1 MRQRP
6 IACAAFLLFLSLLLM
21 PAEFF
26 YKTPRLTTKAKAEVL
41 GYVERRTWKNEKMQ
55 LTLENC
61 QIRTG
66 DEEFSEDRL
75 LAYVKDPTE
84 YEVGSILS
92 LSGTIYPIE
101 EPTNPGQFNSRLYYA
116 GKGISYT
123 LYADQVSC
131 IGGQIEMLKE
141 QLLKFQDRIGQIYET
156 VLEPPEDGIL
166 KAMVLGDKTE
176 LDSDVQKLY
185 QQNGISH
192 VLAISGLHISLIGM
206 GLYKILKRISGYR
219 LPAAVPTMG
228 LLMAYGWMTGGSQSS
243 VRAIGMCFI
252 AILADLVGR
261 TYDMLTAMGVMLLV
275 IAATNPLAVKQSA
288 FLLSF
293 GAVLGIAWFSPLWKL
308 TERKNQKKW
317 KWKEG
322 LQTSLAVLLMTF
334 PVLLQFFSEYALYS
348 TLLNL
353 LVIPLMSVLMAAGI
367 LCGVVGLFSLRAARL
382 PGLVCHVIL
391 WIYQKLGTLCLRLP
405 GSVLTIGI
413 PSRWKIVVYY
423 LTLALVLFLL
433 YREKQ
438 RKKYWRRQ
446 EPFRAS
452 RRILW
457 WCRGSMVLVTL
468 LLCVRYQ
475 RGMELCML
483 DVGQGDC
490 VFWELPDGTTFL
502 SDGGSTSVT
511 DVGSYRIAPF
521 LKARGVRTID
531 YLLISHMDQD
541 HISGLQELL
550 EYGSI
555 QVRQALLPGLHMK
568 DDAYLQ
574 MEALL
579 ENADVERIYLN
590 SGDLAEQGEYSMRCL
605 WPPSEGQTDDRNE
618 MSLVMEVE
626 YGAFRMLLTGDI
638 DEQAE
643 RRLVASGQLESVDI
657 LKVAHHGSRY
667 SSSSEFLQQ
676 VTPAVSLISCSA
688 TNRYG
693 HPGQETLVRLQETDS
708 AVRITKN
715 CGAILLWTDGNV
727 TKLENVK

>member
-6 IACAAFLLFLSLLLM
+6 IACVAFLLFLILLLM

-26 YKTPRLTTKAKAEVL
+26 YETPQLTTKAKAEVL

-131 IGGQIEMLKE
+131 IGGQTEMLKE
-141 QLLKFQDRIGQIYET
+141 QLLKLQDRIGQIYET
-156 VLEPPEDGIL
+156 VLEGPEDGIL

-176 LDSDVQKLY
+176 LDRDVQKLY

-206 GLYKILKRISGYR
+206 GFYKILKRITGYR
-219 LPAAVPTMG
+219 LISAIPTIA
-228 LLMAYGWMTGGSQSS
+228 LLMAYGWMTGGSLSS
-243 VRAIGMCFI
+243 VRAVGMCAI

-275 IAATNPLAVKQSA
+275 IASTNPLAVKQSA

-293 GAVLGIAWFSPLWKL
+293 GAVLGIAWFSPLWTLAEKKKKK
-308 TERKNQKKW
+308 RKW
-317 KWKEG
+317 REG
-322 LQTSLAVLLMTF
+322 LQTSLSVLLMTF

-367 LCGVVGLFSLRAARL
+367 LCGAVGLLNLQVARL
-382 PGLVCHVIL
+382 PGLVCHGIL
-391 WIYQKLGTLCLRLP
+391 SVYQWMGNLCLRLP

-413 PSRWKIVVYY
+413 PDSWKVLVYY
-423 LTLALVLFLL
+423 LTLALALFLL
-433 YREKQ
+433 YKEKQ
-438 RKKYWRRQ
+438 RKKYWRKQ
-446 EPFRAS
+446 EPFRIS
-452 RRILW
+452 RRILC
-457 WCRGSMVLVTL
+457 WCQGSIFFILL
-468 LLCVRYQ
+468 LLCVHYQ
-475 RGMELCML
+475 SGMEICML

-490 VFWELPDGTTFL
+490 LFWELPDGTTFL
-502 SDGGSTSVT
+502 SDGGSTSVS
-511 DVGSYRIAPF
+511 DVGNYRIVPF
-521 LKARGVRTID
+521 LKARGVHKID

-541 HISGLQELL
+541 HINGIKEVL
-550 EYGSI
+550 EDGSI
-555 QVRQALLPGLHMK
+555 QVGQALLPGLQRK
-568 DDAYLQ
+568 DDAYLE
-574 MEALL
+574 MEMLL
-579 ENADVERIYLN
+579 ENVNVEKLCLN
-590 SGDLAEQGEYSMRCL
+590 SGDLAAQGDYSMRCL
-605 WPPSEGQTDDRNE
+605 WPPVEGQTDDRNK
-618 MSLVMEVE
+618 MSLVMEVK
-626 YGAFRMLLTGDI
+626 YGEFRMLLTGDI

-643 RRLVASGQLESVDI
+643 RQLAATGQLETVDI

-667 SSSSEFLQQ
+667 SSSPEFLAQ

-693 HPGQETLVRLQETDS
+693 HPGQETLERLQTEKS

-715 CGAILLWTDGNV
+715 CGAICLWTDGSII
-727 TKLENVK
+727 KLKTVK

>member
-6 IACAAFLLFLSLLLM
+6 VACAAFLLFLILLLM

-26 YKTPRLTTKAKAEVL
+26 YKTPQLTEKCKAEVL

-55 LTLENC
+55 LLLEEC

-66 DEEFSEDRL
+66 EDEFQEDRL
-75 LAYVKDPTE
+75 LVYMKDPTE

-123 LYADQVSC
+123 LYADQVSHM
-131 IGGQIEMLKE
+131 GGTVHPVKE
-141 QLLKFQDRIGQIYET
+141 QLLRLQKRIGQIYET
-156 VLEPPEDGIL
+156 VLEKPEDGIL

-176 LDSDVQKLY
+176 LDSEVQKLY

-206 GLYKILKRISGYR
+206 GFYKILKRITGYR
-219 LPAAVPTMG
+219 LISAIPTIA
-228 LLMAYGWMTGGSQSS
+228 LLMAYGWMTGGSLSS
-243 VRAIGMCFI
+243 VRAVGMCAI

-275 IAATNPLAVKQSA
+275 IASTNPLAVKQSA

-293 GAVLGIAWFSPLWKL
+293 GAVLGIAWFSPLWTLAEKKKKK
-308 TERKNQKKW
+308 RKW
-317 KWKEG
+317 REG
-322 LQTSLAVLLMTF
+322 LQTSLSVLLMTF

-367 LCGVVGLFSLRAARL
+367 LCGAVGLLNLQAARL
-382 PGLVCHVIL
+382 PGLVCHGIL
-391 WIYQKLGTLCLRLP
+391 SVYQWMGNLCLRLP
-405 GSVLTIGI
+405 GSVVTIGI
-413 PSRWKIVVYY
+413 PDPWKVLVYY
-423 LTLALVLFLL
+423 LTLALALFLL
-433 YREKQ
+433 YKEKQ
-438 RKKYWRRQ
+438 RKKYWRKQ
-446 EPFRAS
+446 EPFRIS
-452 RRILW
+452 RRILC
-457 WCRGSMVLVTL
+457 WCQGSIFFILL
-468 LLCVRYQ
+468 LLCVHYQ
-475 RGMELCML
+475 SGMEICML

-490 VFWELPDGTTFL
+490 LFWELPDGTTFL
-502 SDGGSTSVT
+502 SDGGSTSVS
-511 DVGSYRIAPF
+511 DVGNYRIVPF
-521 LKARGVRTID
+521 LKARGVHKID

-541 HISGLQELL
+541 HINGIKEVL
-550 EYGSI
+550 EDGSI
-555 QVRQALLPGLHMK
+555 QVGQALLPGLQRK
-568 DDAYLQ
+568 DDAYLE
-574 MEALL
+574 MEVLL
-579 ENADVERIYLN
+579 ENANVEKLCLN
-590 SGDLAEQGEYSMRCL
+590 SGDLAAQGDYSMRCL
-605 WPPSEGQTDDRNE
+605 WPPVEGQTDDRNK

-626 YGAFRMLLTGDI
+626 YGEFRMLLTGDI

-643 RRLVASGQLESVDI
+643 RQLAATGQLETVDI

-667 SSSSEFLQQ
+667 SSSPEFLAQ

-693 HPGQETLVRLQETDS
+693 HPGQETLERLQTEKS

-715 CGAILLWTDGNV
+715 CGAICLWTDGSV
-727 TKLENVK
+727 IKLKTVK

>member
-1 MRQRP
+1 MKQRP
-6 IACAAFLLFLSLLLM
+6 IACAAFLLFLILLLM

-26 YKTPRLTTKAKAEVL
+26 YETPQLTTKAKAEVL

-131 IGGQIEMLKE
+131 IGGQTEMLKE
-141 QLLKFQDRIGQIYET
+141 QLLKLQKRIGQIYET
-156 VLEPPEDGIL
+156 VLEEPEDGIL

-176 LDSDVQKLY
+176 LDRDVQKLY

-206 GLYKILKRISGYR
+206 GFYKILKRITGYR
-219 LPAAVPTMG
+219 LISAIPTIA
-228 LLMAYGWMTGGSQSS
+228 LLMAYGWMTGGSLSS
-243 VRAIGMCFI
+243 VRAVGMCAI

-275 IAATNPLAVKQSA
+275 IASTNPLAVKQSA

-293 GAVLGIAWFSPLWKL
+293 GAVLGIAWFSPLWTLAEKKKKK
-308 TERKNQKKW
+308 RKW
-317 KWKEG
+317 REG
-322 LQTSLAVLLMTF
+322 LQTSLSVLLMTF

-367 LCGVVGLFSLRAARL
+367 LCGAVGLLNLQAARL
-382 PGLVCHVIL
+382 PGLVCHGIL
-391 WIYQKLGTLCLRLP
+391 SVYQWMGNLCLRLP

-413 PSRWKIVVYY
+413 PDPWKVLIYY
-423 LTLALVLFLL
+423 LTLALALFLL
-433 YREKQ
+433 YKEKQ
-438 RKKYWRRQ
+438 RKKYWRKQ
-446 EPFRAS
+446 EPFRIS
-452 RRILW
+452 RRILC
-457 WCRGSMVLVTL
+457 WCQGSIFFILL
-468 LLCVRYQ
+468 LLCVHYQ
-475 RGMELCML
+475 SGMEICML

-490 VFWELPDGTTFL
+490 LFWELPDGTTFL
-502 SDGGSTSVT
+502 SDGGSTSVS
-511 DVGSYRIAPF
+511 DVGNYRIVPF
-521 LKARGVRTID
+521 LKARGVHKID

-541 HISGLQELL
+541 HINGIKEVL
-550 EYGSI
+550 EDGSI
-555 QVRQALLPGLHMK
+555 QVGQALLPGLQRK
-568 DDAYLQ
+568 DDAYLE

-579 ENADVERIYLN
+579 KNANVEKHCLN
-590 SGDLAEQGEYSMRCL
+590 SGDLAAQGDYSMRCL
-605 WPPSEGQTDDRNE
+605 WPPVEGQTDDRNK

-626 YGAFRMLLTGDI
+626 YGEFRMLLTGDI

-643 RRLVASGQLESVDI
+643 RQLAATGQLETVDI

-667 SSSSEFLQQ
+667 SSSPEFLAQ

-693 HPGQETLVRLQETDS
+693 HPGQETLERLQTEKS

-715 CGAILLWTDGNV
+715 CGAICLWTDGSII
-727 TKLENVK
+727 KLKTVK